1 MVVFFASAHSNAA
14 DSQDL
19 MQIYQQ
25 ALSHD
30 PVWISAQSSN
40 RASQE
45 KLVQG
50 QSQFLPAIT
59 LNAGTSASKTD
70 FRAIGALFLRITSP
84 LLPVTPMI

>member
-45 KLVQG
+45 KL
-50 QSQFLPAIT
+50 
-59 LNAGTSASKTD
+59 D
-70 FRAIGALFLRITSP
+70 
-84 LLPVTPMI
+84 